1 MQVDFPDYG
10 GWKISVP
17 IRHFGKK
24 YGNLSALPII
34 LVIFADYYATYRPNA
49 VRRRKK
55 NDRGNNSHRSSS
67 KNDRDNFHSKN
78 SVKNDR
84 RAVTSGSR
92 KKITASGNNQQNTG
106 AKKKKTIR
114 NIHKKK

>member
-1 MQVDFPDYG
+1 MAHFPWLCGWTSLAMQVDFPRYG

-17 IRHFGKK
+17 IRQFGKK

-55 NDRGNNSHRSSS
+55 NDRGNKRTV
-67 KNDRDNFHSKN
+67 DRKDP
-78 SVKNDR
+78 
-84 RAVTSGSR
+84 
-92 KKITASGNNQQNTG
+92 
-106 AKKKKTIR
+106 
-114 NIHKKK
+114 

>member
-1 MQVDFPDYG
+1 MAHFSWLCGWIFLAMRVDSPGYG

-55 NDRGNNSHRSSS
+55 NDRGNKRTV
-67 KNDRDNFHSKN
+67 DRKDP
-78 SVKNDR
+78 
-84 RAVTSGSR
+84 
-92 KKITASGNNQQNTG
+92 
-106 AKKKKTIR
+106 
-114 NIHKKK
+114 

>member
-1 MQVDFPDYG
+1 MAHFPWLCGWISLAMQVDFPGYG

-55 NDRGNNSHRSSS
+55 NDRGNKRTV
-67 KNDRDNFHSKN
+67 DRKDP
-78 SVKNDR
+78 
-84 RAVTSGSR
+84 
-92 KKITASGNNQQNTG
+92 
-106 AKKKKTIR
+106 
-114 NIHKKK
+114 

>member
-1 MQVDFPDYG
+1 MRVDFFGYG
-10 GWKISVP
+10 GWKISLP

-55 NDRGNNSHRSSS
+55 NDRGNKRTV
-67 KNDRDNFHSKN
+67 DRKDP
-78 SVKNDR
+78 
-84 RAVTSGSR
+84 
-92 KKITASGNNQQNTG
+92 
-106 AKKKKTIR
+106 
-114 NIHKKK
+114 

>member
-1 MQVDFPDYG
+1 MAHFSWLCGWISLAMRVDFPGYG

-17 IRHFGKK
+17 IRYFGKK

-55 NDRGNNSHRSSS
+55 NDRGNKRTV
-67 KNDRDNFHSKN
+67 DRKDP
-78 SVKNDR
+78 
-84 RAVTSGSR
+84 
-92 KKITASGNNQQNTG
+92 
-106 AKKKKTIR
+106 
-114 NIHKKK
+114 

>member
-1 MQVDFPDYG
+1 MAHFSWLCGWISLTMQVDFPDYG
-10 GWKISVP
+10 GWKISVS

-55 NDRGNNSHRSSS
+55 NDRGNKRTV
-67 KNDRDNFHSKN
+67 DRKD
-78 SVKNDR
+78 
-84 RAVTSGSR
+84 T
-92 KKITASGNNQQNTG
+92 
-106 AKKKKTIR
+106 
-114 NIHKKK
+114 

>member
-1 MQVDFPDYG
+1 MAHFPWLCGWISLAMRVDFFGLG
-10 GWKISVP
+10 GWKISLP

-55 NDRGNNSHRSSS
+55 NDRGNKRTV
-67 KNDRDNFHSKN
+67 DRKDP
-78 SVKNDR
+78 
-84 RAVTSGSR
+84 
-92 KKITASGNNQQNTG
+92 
-106 AKKKKTIR
+106 
-114 NIHKKK
+114 